1 MVVGTG
7 QKWGFLCNWF
17 GNIDGFLWLVGPELE
32 AEGRGA
38 KKKIE
43 NLAVVDQSSDHSGV
57 VAAEV
62 VV

>member
-1 MVVGTG
+1 MAFSG
-7 QKWGFLCNWF
+7 
-17 GNIDGFLWLVGPELE
+17 WLVLSWKQR
-32 AEGRGA
+32 AEEPK

-43 NLAVVDQSSDHSGV
+43 NLAVVDQSSDHSGA

>member
-1 MVVGTG
+1 MAFSG
-7 QKWGFLCNWF
+7 
-17 GNIDGFLWLVGPELE
+17 WLVLSWKQR
-32 AEGRGA
+32 AEEPKK

-43 NLAVVDQSSDHSGV
+43 NLAVVDQSSDHSGA